1 MTSISVVIPAYN
13 AELTIYETICSVQ
26 QQTLKDLEIIVIND
40 GSTDGT
46 LTVLNQIQEPR
57 LKIFTYE
64 NGGLPI
70 ARNRGISQASGDFIA
85 FLDADDLWTPD
96 KLELQMKS
104 LADHPEA
111 AVAYSWTVFMDEQG
125 QSFHQG
131 QRFSYFE
138 GNVLKNLLAW
148 NFIESGSNPLIR
160 REAIETVGEFDPSQP
175 PAADWD
181 YWLRLAIKYPFV
193 LVRKPQIFYRQ
204 SGTQMSSK
212 VEAMENS
219 QLSVLDKIFDR
230 LPPDL
235 YYLRNKS
242 VSHIYQYSTQL
253 YLNKLKGDEGVRKAQ
268 EKFIQSVKLYPP
280 ILFDGKTLN
289 LALKL
294 LIRKMLPDTISELVL
309 DKIKRLKARSKTSL
323 KDV

>member
-26 QQTLKDLEIIVIND
+26 QQTLKNLEIIVIND

-64 NGGLPI
+64 NCGLPT

-96 KLELQMKS
+96 KLELQLKS

-111 AVAYSWTVFMDEQG
+111 AVAYSRTIFMDEQG
-125 QSFHQG
+125 QSFHRG

-138 GNVLKNLLAW
+138 GNVLKNLLVW

-160 REAIETVGEFDPSQP
+160 REAIETIGEFDPSQP

-204 SGTQMSSK
+204 SGNQMSSK

-219 QLSVLDKIFDR
+219 QLSVLDKILDS

-235 YYLRNKS
+235 HYLRNKS
-242 VSHIYQYSTQL
+242 VSHIYQYSMQL

-268 EKFIQSVKLYPP
+268 KKFIQSVKLYPP

-294 LIRKMLPDTISELVL
+294 LIRKILPDTISELVL
-309 DKIKRLKARSKTSL
+309 NKVKRLKAHSKTSL